1 MITLQNVGR
10 KVTSTVISAVLL
22 LYMAFPI
29 TDFQKPERA
38 YANPGVAVLVGTA
51 AAAFGVLVGGATVAQ
66 YDANLQALYDG
77 FSGATSQWTASWQQ
91 YVQDQ
96 GSFDQAVNSC
106 VTANGE
112 IQLATLQEH
121 GFFDSLESYTAYC
134 VNQGTMQAGNTSTIQ
149 MSALKVNGY
158 KFAVVGDSPENI
170 GRAQNYVNQCV
181 SQGYDKL
188 VGFKKTKNGSDWDYN
203 YYFGRSYDFTVT
215 RASSNISGAYT
226 LTCSGGFMYAY
237 MQIKSDN
244 SINTSRSQVY
254 TVSTFDMPSNY
265 YNEHATN
272 GNYMAFTYSAN
283 PTMQNA
289 TTEPYYGSVMANVS
303 DDVLAGTATQPTATV
318 QPFEPTAEQLA
329 NGYTSAD
336 IVEAINSG
344 NAQTNASLDGILS
357 AITTTLGGILND
369 IKTGVNGLETT
380 IGNALTGAL
389 GSVLSGISTTVGTI
403 STTLGDIWGGVQGW
417 YTDWLAWVGA
427 TPLGQLIAQI
437 IAALQAGVISLS
449 QAIAAVQTAVQTA
462 VTDLVGAIE
471 SIQIPTFE
479 LPTVT
484 LPYANLNG
492 GSGTADLMDG
502 SAAHVSAFQSLL
514 NDKEPFCYLFAFSNG
529 MQQVQANNSA
539 ARFRIQHRFDILGQ
553 PLDVDINAEPYLLR
567 DVGGTTIADLLR
579 SSMTLT
585 LCMGLLYSAYRTALR
600 AVKS

>member
-1 MITLQNVGR
+1 MQNVGR
-10 KVTSTVISAVLL
+10 KVMGTVISAVLL

-29 TDFQKPERA
+29 SDFQKPERA
-38 YANPGVAVLVGTA
+38 YANPGVLVIFGTA
-51 AAAFGVLVGGATVAQ
+51 AAAGGLLIGGATLAQYNVNLESVAQ
-66 YDANLQALYDG
+66 G
-77 FSGATSQWTASWQQ
+77 FENATSQWSASWSQ

-96 GSFDQAVNSC
+96 GSFSNAMNSC
-106 VTANGE
+106 VTASGTINLE
-112 IQLATLQEH
+112 TLKDA
-121 GFFDSLESYTAYC
+121 GFFDSLHSYSAYC
-134 VNQGTMQAGNTSTIQ
+134 VQQGTMATGTNSYRAGVNVLTVGSDNYAIVNAPSDAVSWSQNYWSSVQGKYVHAWRYDKHENGDVFITLYYGNTQSRTTLTVGDHYLTWTSAYAHTLKKDSQSGFVSYGAHSSVNTTINVYGNHGQNGSITYDYLVEGITYNVSGAVNGTVPDDMVAVASPDLVAGNATAPTS
-149 MSALKVNGY
+149 
-158 KFAVVGDSPENI
+158 
-170 GRAQNYVNQCV
+170 
-181 SQGYDKL
+181 
-188 VGFKKTKNGSDWDYN
+188 
-203 YYFGRSYDFTVT
+203 
-215 RASSNISGAYT
+215 
-226 LTCSGGFMYAY
+226 
-237 MQIKSDN
+237 
-244 SINTSRSQVY
+244 
-254 TVSTFDMPSNY
+254 
-265 YNEHATN
+265 
-272 GNYMAFTYSAN
+272 
-283 PTMQNA
+283 
-289 TTEPYYGSVMANVS
+289 
-303 DDVLAGTATQPTATV
+303 TV
-318 QPFEPTAEQLA
+318 QPFEPTAEQLSS
-329 NGYTSAD
+329 GYTSAD
-336 IVEAINSG
+336 IVDAINSG
-344 NAQTNASLDGILS
+344 NAQTNASLDSILS
-357 AITTTLGGILND
+357 AITTTLGGVLND

-380 IGNALTGAL
+380 IGAAVSGAL
-389 GSVLSGISTTVGTI
+389 GSVLSGIQTTVGTV

-437 IAALQAGVISLS
+437 IAALQDGVISLS

-502 SAAHVSAFQSLL
+502 SAAHVSAFQSFL

-539 ARFRIQHRFDILGQ
+539 ARFRIQHRFDIMGQ